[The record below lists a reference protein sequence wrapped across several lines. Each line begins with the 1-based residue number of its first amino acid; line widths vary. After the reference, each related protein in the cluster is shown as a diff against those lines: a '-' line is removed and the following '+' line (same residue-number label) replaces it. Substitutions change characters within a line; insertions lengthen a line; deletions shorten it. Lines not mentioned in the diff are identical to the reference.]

1 MGEGFAI
8 YSLRYE
14 GGSSVQNSYI
24 TCSMVR
30 ILKVNQQQ
38 HILQTLRNKVYTII
52 LLNKNTEYSIIVLWF
67 YFELKCLVYLIYIY
81 ISVTHSR
88 PGGSNPRLGERWS
101 TLLFVFGRAPGSS
114 GLQTLMSVT
123 IVININL
130 TLILNVNMKCIPGL
144 ALPSP

>member
-81 ISVTHSR
+81 IYICHS
-88 PGGSNPRLGERWS
+88 
-101 TLLFVFGRAPGSS
+101 
-114 GLQTLMSVT
+114 
-123 IVININL
+123 
-130 TLILNVNMKCIPGL
+130 
-144 ALPSP
+144 LPSGRLKPKVGGAVVYFAFRFWQSSWELWPTNTHVCNHSYQYKPNPYFKC